1 LKKINYHHFT
11 TRFYND
17 EIHRARGR
25 SMKKSKEVNE
35 EGGIKAGDSA
45 ETKPFSYAKIWW
57 VGFGF
62 LGVQLVFT
70 TYNAFLPLM
79 YREFFESRAIIG
91 LLMGTDNL
99 IGLLLIP
106 IIGAWSDR
114 VNSPLGRRL
123 PFMIVA
129 VPVAALTFFAIP
141 LASAILWTLIITE
154 ILFTAAMHSY
164 RGPVITLMP
173 DHTPPEKRS
182 TANGIINLMGGLGTL
197 IAFGGLSL
205 LYDIDPRLTFGIGS
219 AVLLLTLLVVY
230 KKVDRHPPYVDNTL
244 VASKN
249 PIKEA
254 IDGIKVLLKPQN
266 FGQFLI
272 LAAMLTYFIGFAG
285 LDAMFPIY
293 GVETLGLT
301 EGRAAFI
308 LTTFAGSFLIFALL
322 AGVIGTR
329 IGKIPAMLLG
339 LAIVPVT
346 FLLAI
351 PVRNPNVIGI
361 IFVFAGFAW
370 ALVNVQAMPLIADLG
385 GRDRI
390 GFYIGLYY
398 VFTMTGQMIGPSVLG
413 LAMDLMGNQGMF
425 IAGAVVYALG
435 FLLLRAGQ
443 KRLGKDP
450 EEIARELKRNNAG
463 AAS

>member
-1 LKKINYHHFT
+1 MTEEDMGKT
-11 TRFYND
+11 TKEATSQDDN
-17 EIHRARGR
+17 
-25 SMKKSKEVNE
+25 KS
-35 EGGIKAGDSA
+35 
-45 ETKPFSYAKIWW
+45 FSYAKIWW
-57 VGFGF
+57 IGFGF
-62 LGVQLVFT
+62 LGVQLAFT

-79 YREFFESRAIIG
+79 YREFIDSRFFIG

-123 PFMIVA
+123 PFVLVA
-129 VPVAALTFFAIP
+129 LPVAALTFFAIP
-141 LASAILWTLIITE
+141 YAAALLWTLIIAE
-154 ILFTAAMHSY
+154 IAFTAAMHAY
-164 RGPVITLMP
+164 RGPVISLMP

-182 TANGIINLMGGLGTL
+182 TANGIINLMGGIGTL

-205 LYDIDPRLTFGIGS
+205 LYDIDPRLTFGIGA
-219 AVLLLTLLVVY
+219 AVLLFTLAVVLM
-230 KKVDRHPPYVDNTL
+230 KADRMPKYVDNLPT
-244 VASKN
+244 ASKN

-254 IDGIKVLLKPQN
+254 AAGIGQLLKPEN

-329 IGKIPAMLLG
+329 LGKIPAMLIG
-339 LAIVPVT
+339 LAIIPVL
-346 FLLAI
+346 FLAAI
-351 PVRNPNVIGI
+351 PVREPVIIGG
-361 IFVFAGFAW
+361 IFVLAGFAW

-398 VFTMTGQMIGPSVLG
+398 IFTMTGQMIGPSVLG
-413 LAMDLMGNQGMF
+413 LSMDVMGNHGMF
-425 IAGAVVYALG
+425 VGGAAVYALG
-435 FLLLRAGQ
+435 FVLLRAGYR
-443 KRLGKDP
+443 RLEADP
-450 EEIARELKRNNAG
+450 EEIARRSKLREENKSG
-463 AAS
+463 

>member
-1 LKKINYHHFT
+1 MDKQ
-11 TRFYND
+11 D
-17 EIHRARGR
+17 EGR
-25 SMKKSKEVNE
+25 SLHAADNTGENE
-35 EGGIKAGDSA
+35 KR
-45 ETKPFSYAKIWW
+45 FSYAKIWW
-57 VGFGF
+57 IGFGF
-62 LGVQLVFT
+62 LGVQLAFT

-79 YREFFESRAIIG
+79 YREFFDSRFIIG

-123 PFMIVA
+123 PFVLVA

-141 LASAILWTLIITE
+141 FANVMLWTLILTE
-154 ILFTAAMHSY
+154 VVFTTAMHSY
-164 RGPVITLMP
+164 RGPVISLMP

-182 TANGIINLMGGLGTL
+182 AANGIINLMGGLGTL
-197 IAFGGLSL
+197 IAFAGLSL

-219 AVLLLTLLVVY
+219 GVLLFTLLIVFR
-230 KKVDRHPPYVDNTL
+230 KVDRHPAYVDNTP
-244 VASKN
+244 VASRN
-249 PIKEA
+249 PIKDA
-254 IDGIKVLLKPQN
+254 VDGIRVLLKPAN

-308 LTTFAGSFLIFALL
+308 LTSFAGSFLVFALL
-322 AGVIGTR
+322 AGWIGTR
-329 IGKIPAMLLG
+329 IGKIPAMLIG
-339 LAIVPVT
+339 LAIVPVL
-346 FLLAI
+346 FLIAI
-351 PVRNPNVIGI
+351 PVRDPLLIMG
-361 IFVFAGFAW
+361 IFVVAGFAW

-413 LAMDLMGNQGMF
+413 LGMDIFGNQGMF
-425 IAGAVVYALG
+425 IFGAVVYALG
-435 FLLLRAGQ
+435 FLMLRAGQ
-443 KRLGKDP
+443 RRLGAEP
-450 EEIARELKRNNAG
+450 EEIARQSKIREAEKAMPDPKN
-463 AAS
+463 

>member
-1 LKKINYHHFT
+1 MIKTEQDMPAAQNG
-11 TRFYND
+11 D
-17 EIHRARGR
+17 VG
-25 SMKKSKEVNE
+25 EVKQK
-35 EGGIKAGDSA
+35 G
-45 ETKPFSYAKIWW
+45 FSYAQIWW

-62 LGVQLVFT
+62 LGVQLAFT

-79 YREFFESRAIIG
+79 YREFIESRALIG

-99 IGLLLIP
+99 IGLILIP

-123 PFMIVA
+123 PFIVIA
-129 VPVAALTFFAIP
+129 LPVAALTFFAIP
-141 LASAILWTLIITE
+141 FAAAILWTLIITE
-154 ILFTAAMHSY
+154 VFFTTAMHSY
-164 RGPVITLMP
+164 RGPVISLMP

-182 TANGIINLMGGLGTL
+182 TANGIINLMGGIGTL

-205 LYDIDPRLTFGIGS
+205 LYDIDPRLTFGIG
-219 AVLLLTLLVVY
+219 AVVLLFTLGIVLW
-230 KKVDRHPPYVDNTL
+230 KADRRPEYIDNL
-244 VASKN
+244 PVAGKN

-254 IDGIKVLLKPQN
+254 LVGIRLLLKPEN

-329 IGKIPAMLLG
+329 IGKIPAMLIG
-339 LAIVPVT
+339 LAIVPIL

-351 PVRNPNVIGI
+351 PVRNPLIISV

-385 GRDRI
+385 GRDRV

-398 VFTMTGQMIGPSVLG
+398 VFTMCGQMVGPFVLG
-413 LAMDLMGNQGMF
+413 SAMDLMGNQGMF
-425 IAGAVVYALG
+425 IAGAIVYALG

-443 KRLGKDP
+443 RRLGADP
-450 EEIARELKRNNAG
+450 EEIARKSRLREAEEKEG
-463 AAS
+463 VK

>member
-1 LKKINYHHFT
+1 MT
-11 TRFYND
+11 
-17 EIHRARGR
+17 E
-25 SMKKSKEVNE
+25 
-35 EGGIKAGDSA
+35 
-45 ETKPFSYAKIWW
+45 KPDNSFSYAKIWW
-57 VGFGF
+57 IGFGF
-62 LGVQLVFT
+62 LGVQLAFT

-79 YREFFESRAIIG
+79 YREFFDSRAIIG

-106 IIGAWSDR
+106 VVGAWSDR

-123 PFMIVA
+123 PFIMVA
-129 VPVAALTFFAIP
+129 IPVAALTFFAIP
-141 LASAILWTLIITE
+141 FASALLWTLILSE
-154 ILFTAAMHSY
+154 ILFTTAMHSY
-164 RGPVITLMP
+164 RGPVISLMP

-182 TANGIINLMGGLGTL
+182 AANGIINLMGGLGTL

-205 LYDIDPRLTFGIGS
+205 LYDIDPRLTFGIGA
-219 AVLLLTLLVVY
+219 AVLLITLLIVW
-230 KKVDRHPPYVDNTL
+230 KKVDRHPPHVDNTL
-244 VASKN
+244 IASRN
-249 PIKEA
+249 PIGEA
-254 IDGIKVLLKPQN
+254 NQGIKVLLQPAN

-308 LTTFAGSFLIFALL
+308 LTTFAGSFLVFALL
-322 AGVIGTR
+322 AGFIGTR
-329 IGKIPAMLLG
+329 IGKIPAMLIG
-339 LAIVPVT
+339 LAIVPAL

-351 PVRNPNVIGI
+351 PVREPLIIAV

-398 VFTMTGQMIGPSVLG
+398 IFTMTGQMIGPFVLG
-413 LAMDLMGNQGMF
+413 SAMDLLGNQGMF
-425 IAGAVVYALG
+425 IAGAAVYALG
-435 FLLLRAGQ
+435 FVLLRAGQ
-443 KRLGKDP
+443 RRLGADP
-450 EEIARELKRNNAG
+450 EELARKVRAKEVEG
-463 AAS
+463 EQIG

>member
-1 LKKINYHHFT
+1 MT
-11 TRFYND
+11 
-17 EIHRARGR
+17 GR
-25 SMKKSKEVNE
+25 DK
-35 EGGIKAGDSA
+35 GGNVSQAASA
-45 ETKPFSYAKIWW
+45 AEQQPAKFSYSKIWW
-57 VGFGF
+57 IGFGF
-62 LGVQLVFT
+62 LGVQLANT
-70 TYNAFLPLM
+70 TYNSFLPLM
-79 YREFFESRAIIG
+79 YREFIDSRFLIG

-106 IIGAWSDR
+106 IVGAWSDR

-123 PFMIVA
+123 PFVIVA
-129 VPVAALTFFAIP
+129 IPIAALTFFAIP
-141 LASAILWTLIITE
+141 YAAAMLWTLILAE
-154 ILFTAAMHSY
+154 IAYTAAMHSY
-164 RGPVITLMP
+164 RGPVITMMP

-197 IAFGGLSL
+197 ISFGALSL

-219 AVLLLTLLVVY
+219 AVLILTLVVLIL
-230 KKVDRHPPYVDNTL
+230 KVDRKPPYVDNAP

-249 PIKEA
+249 PISEA
-254 IDGIKVLLKPQN
+254 IIGIKLLLKPEN

-301 EGRAAFI
+301 EGRAAFL
-308 LTTFAGSFLIFALL
+308 LTTFAGSFLVFALL

-329 IGKIPAMLLG
+329 IGKIPAMLIG
-339 LAIVPVT
+339 LAIVPAL
-346 FLLAI
+346 FLAAI
-351 PVRNPNVIGI
+351 PVREPAIIGG

-390 GFYIGLYY
+390 GFYLGLYY
-398 VFTMTGQMIGPSVLG
+398 VFTMTGQMLGPGVLG
-413 LAMDLMGNQGMF
+413 LAMDLIGNQGMF
-425 IAGAVVYALG
+425 IAGAAVYALG
-435 FLLLRAGQ
+435 FVLLRAGQ
-443 KRLGKDP
+443 RRLGKDTEQLARESRL
-450 EEIARELKRNNAG
+450 EEIEAEMG
-463 AAS
+463 GGPDSP

>member
-1 LKKINYHHFT
+1 MSEEDMGKT
-11 TRFYND
+11 TEETTPQDDN
-17 EIHRARGR
+17 
-25 SMKKSKEVNE
+25 KS
-35 EGGIKAGDSA
+35 
-45 ETKPFSYAKIWW
+45 FSYAKIWW
-57 VGFGF
+57 IGFGF
-62 LGVQLVFT
+62 LGVQLAFT

-79 YREFFESRAIIG
+79 YREFIDSRFIIG

-106 IIGAWSDR
+106 IVGAWSDR

-123 PFMIVA
+123 PFVLVA
-129 VPVAALTFFAIP
+129 LPVAALTFFAIP
-141 LASAILWTLIITE
+141 YAAALLWTLIIAE
-154 ILFTAAMHSY
+154 IAFTAAMHAY
-164 RGPVITLMP
+164 RGPVISLMP

-182 TANGIINLMGGLGTL
+182 TANGIINLMGGIGTL

-205 LYDIDPRLTFGIGS
+205 LYDIDPRLTFGIG
-219 AVLLLTLLVVY
+219 AAILLITLAIVLL
-230 KKVDRHPPYVDNTL
+230 KADRMPKYVDNLPT
-244 VASKN
+244 APKN

-254 IDGIKVLLKPQN
+254 AAGIGQLLKPEN

-308 LTTFAGSFLIFALL
+308 LTTFAGSFLVFALL
-322 AGVIGTR
+322 AGAIGTR
-329 IGKIPAMLLG
+329 MGKIPAMLIG
-339 LAIVPVT
+339 LAIIPVL
-346 FLLAI
+346 FLAAI
-351 PVRNPNVIGI
+351 PVREPVIIGGI
-361 IFVFAGFAW
+361 FILAGFAW

-398 VFTMTGQMIGPSVLG
+398 IFTMTGQMIGPSVLG
-413 LAMDLMGNQGMF
+413 LSMDVMGNHGMF
-425 IAGAVVYALG
+425 VGGAAVYALG
-435 FLLLRAGQ
+435 FVLLRAGYR
-443 KRLGKDP
+443 RLEADP
-450 EEIARELKRNNAG
+450 EEIARRSKLREEN
-463 AAS
+463 